1 MKEFWLNW
9 WHVVAISVA
18 MAHFSWIRYHYRF
31 TFEPREEELIESD
44 LFNEAEYQTSNLLV
58 PYLKVVLDK
67 SITKEGRDEI
77 TEPLYAMGESV
88 FMRNEAVCIGLLALN
103 SGLNRFVYEPL
114 DQLVYSLMDISSPQ
128 ATVPLTSYQLLLISS
143 D

>member
-31 TFEPREEELIESD
+31 TFEAREEELIESD
-44 LFNEAEYQTSNLLV
+44 LFNEAEYQTSHLLV

>member
-44 LFNEAEYQTSNLLV
+44 LFNEAEYQTSHLLV
-58 PYLKVVLDK
+58 PYLEVVLDK

-77 TEPLYAMGESV
+77 TEPLYSMGESV

>member
-31 TFEPREEELIESD
+31 TFEPREEEFIESD
-44 LFNEAEYQTSNLLV
+44 LFNEAEYQTSHLLV
-58 PYLKVVLDK
+58 PYLEVVLDK

>member
-44 LFNEAEYQTSNLLV
+44 LFNEAEYQTSHLLV

-103 SGLNRFVYEPL
+103 YGLNRFVYEPL
-114 DQLVYSLMDISSPQ
+114 DQLVYSFMDISSPQ